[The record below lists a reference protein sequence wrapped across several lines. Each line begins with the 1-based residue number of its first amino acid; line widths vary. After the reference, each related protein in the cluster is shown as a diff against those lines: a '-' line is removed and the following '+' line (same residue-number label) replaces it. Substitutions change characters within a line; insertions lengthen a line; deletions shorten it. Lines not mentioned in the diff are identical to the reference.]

1 MKTGLVSVTAP
12 PLSTAAVNRASALTV
27 TARAGRLAA
36 MNAKHFS
43 WMVLI
48 AGALLRQDVTAAR
61 PADAQVV
68 QAEAMTL
75 SGGGWMIR
83 EHDEKEWYTG
93 RPHGQML
100 SGKNGEQGRAS
111 VTLPLPSGGR
121 YRVWVRHLDMLTHR
135 ARSGFS
141 LAAEQ
146 GGRQVLRSEMG
157 SEERSLRST
166 PEGAKKWGDDYARWI
181 WSVAEF
187 DADAGPIQLTVEKL
201 HAVPV
206 SSCTRCLDVLV
217 VTTDAS
223 YEPRVTDLTPFYL
236 KVRML
241 PEQKVPAVIH
251 FWGRRPFEPWY
262 TDHANINRTGMVR
275 GTGAG
280 AEDKPGIRMAPGEES
295 PWVDVSPYLAYGGL
309 NQISL
314 YAMRVFSAPE
324 TEAAFEVIFSKTPS
338 EAGLLQR
345 EVRRGKGDGYQ
356 FSIDLA
362 DDRLVTERVGSEA
375 SLAMAKAV
383 PRVPGK
389 PPVAFPFFTGMKLN
403 EARSTE
409 QAVANER
416 EALRLIGLGG
426 TKQWPSHFCFHMTA
440 APGCIGQ
447 PDHARIDAMVAGVAR
462 EHPDRSGWTAINLMD
477 EPGFNFTHVAACEA
491 CQKGFAPFLERVGVG
506 PDLRAGLMLNNSP
519 EGSNALQMA
528 SYYYTRRYMNH
539 LMTEMLRA
547 GHASVQRHMPG
558 LPTTVNFACEL
569 LDGNLVSRS
578 VDWFEILGSG
588 ALTYG
593 WHEDWGG
600 WARTRQVNGFY
611 VDVMRAACRAPGVEY
626 GIYNILCR
634 TPWEIQARAFLEFG
648 HGVRA
653 MHFFNY
659 GPYYAITSD
668 ANSHRPEIYEAIKR
682 VTFAM
687 GAVERD
693 VLAGCPTRGDVAQ
706 LLSVSGDIWQATRD
720 NVFGKERAWL
730 HLLLRHC
737 GVSCDVLNEDELSV
751 ALASYR
757 MLFANDT
764 HLKRAAREPLTA
776 WVRGGGV
783 LVLGAGALT
792 ADEFGAPLGLDEAL
806 GFSRAP
812 LALRDLP
819 GRAEYEM
826 LRLKPLGGHHGM
838 PLLCGT
844 NAPLEHVAA
853 MDRGRVVLTGFFPGI
868 SYIATSKRPDAA
880 EYSALDFEAAH
891 RVWMTTLLAAN
902 GVRPRV
908 RVTPYNVE
916 VNLLES
922 PDADVLAV
930 SNWTGKRTVVTV
942 EMDRALG
949 YRAVE
954 PVAGRLI
961 AQTVRQ
967 QTLCLTLE
975 VGAGDLVRLVR

>member
-1 MKTGLVSVTAP
+1 MSVVH
-12 PLSTAAVNRASALTV
+12 SGWIGAAVCLMTAQVVCAALPQ
-27 TARAGRLAA
+27 G
-36 MNAKHFS
+36 
-43 WMVLI
+43 
-48 AGALLRQDVTAAR
+48 
-61 PADAQVV
+61 AQVV
-68 QAEAMTL
+68 QAETMTL
-75 SGGGWMIR
+75 SGSGWR
-83 EHDEKEWYTG
+83 VRDHDAKEWYTG
-93 RPHGQML
+93 CPFGQML
-100 SGKNGEQGRAS
+100 SGKNGEQGKAS
-111 VTLPLPSGGR
+111 MTVSLPAGGR
-121 YRVWVRHLDMLTHR
+121 CRVWVRHLDMLTHR
-135 ARSGFS
+135 ARSGFA
-141 LAAEQ
+141 LTVDQ

-157 SEERSLRST
+157 VEERSPRST
-166 PEGAKKWGDDYARWI
+166 PEGAKKWGDNYARWI

-187 DADAGPIQLTVEKL
+187 EAVAGPMQLTVEKL

-217 VTTDAS
+217 VTTDAA
-223 YEPRVTDLTPFYL
+223 YEPRVTDLSPFYL

-262 TDHANINRTGMVR
+262 TDHANINRKGMFR
-275 GTGAG
+275 GIGAG
-280 AEDKPGIRMAPGEES
+280 AEDKPGIRMASGEES

-314 YAMRVFSAPE
+314 YAMRIFAAPE
-324 TEAAFEVIFSKTPS
+324 TEAAFEVMFSKTSS
-338 EAGLLQR
+338 EAGLIRR
-345 EVRRGKGDGYQ
+345 EVRRGTGDGYQ
-356 FSIDLA
+356 FAIDLSEY
-362 DDRLVTERVGSEA
+362 RLVTEHEGSA
-375 SLAMAKAV
+375 SSLAMAKAV
-383 PRVPGK
+383 PQVPGK
-389 PPVAFPFFTGMKLN
+389 PPTAFPFFTGMKLN
-403 EARSTE
+403 ETRSTA

-416 EALRLIGLGG
+416 EALRLIGISG
-426 TKQWPSHFCFHMTA
+426 TKQWPSHFYFHMTA
-440 APGCIGQ
+440 APGCLGQ
-447 PDHARIDAMVAGVAR
+447 PDHARIDAMFAGVAR

-477 EPGFNFTHVAACEA
+477 EPGFDFTHVAACEA
-491 CQKGFAPFLERVGVG
+491 CQNGFAPFLEREGVV
-506 PDLRAGLMLNNSP
+506 PDMRAGLKLNNSP
-519 EGSNALQMA
+519 EGTNALQKA

-539 LMTEMLRA
+539 LMTEMLSA

-558 LPTTVNFACEL
+558 MPTTVNFACEL

-634 TPWEIQARAFLEFG
+634 TPWEIQARAFLELG

-668 ANSHRPEIYEAIKR
+668 ANSQRPEIYEAIKR

-687 GAVERD
+687 GTVERD
-693 VLAGCPTRGDVAQ
+693 VLAGRPARGDVAQ
-706 LLSVSGDIWQATRD
+706 LLSVSGDIWHATRD

-737 GVSCDVLNEDELSV
+737 GVSCDVLHEDELSGT
-751 ALASYR
+751 LAAYR
-757 MLFANDT
+757 VLFVNDA
-764 HLKRAAREPLTA
+764 HLKRSALAPLTA

-792 ADEFGAPLGLDEAL
+792 SDEFGAPLGLDEAL
-806 GFSRAP
+806 DVSRAP

-826 LRLKPLGGHHGM
+826 LRLKPLGEHHGM

-844 NAPLEHVAA
+844 NAPLEHVTAA
-853 MDRGRVVLTGFFPGI
+853 DRGRVVLTGFFPGI
-868 SYIATSKRPDAA
+868 SYIATSKRPDAT

-891 RVWMTTLLAAN
+891 RVWMATLLAAS

-908 RVTPYNVE
+908 RVSPYNVE

-922 PDADVLAV
+922 PEADVLAV
-930 SNWTGKRTVVTV
+930 SNWIGKKAVVTV
-942 EMDRALG
+942 EVDRAPG

-954 PVAGRLI
+954 PVVGRLI